1 MSSRYSTVW
10 VDTPKKFRVTS
21 LVPWP
26 RSQSELESECPGVLR
41 AYLQFRDNEREDKR
55 QNAIIDSTVATL
67 EKGDLGLLMPGKV
80 KMVLSRACWERTY
93 SSVALLFCQAL
104 GQGVVT
110 RNIRRSREAFALMPM
125 VYVSRIT
132 SFQLERGWTRS

>member
-1 MSSRYSTVW
+1 MGSRYSTVW

-26 RSQSELESECPGVLR
+26 RSQSESECPGVLR

-67 EKGDLGLLMPGKV
+67 EKGELGLLMPGKV
-80 KMVLSRACWERTY
+80 KMVLAKACWERAY
-93 SSVALLFCQAL
+93 SSVVSLFCLAL

-110 RNIRRSREAFALMPM
+110 RNISRSREAFALMPM
-125 VYVSRIT
+125 VYVSSIT